1 MIYGKNGTSFDI
13 QNKGL
18 LFRKRL
24 NPVQRELRLVD
35 FTSKQPEGR
44 LNRRINIEMILE

>member
-1 MIYGKNGTSFDI
+1 MQLIRCFYVITGNNSTSFDI

-24 NPVQRELRLVD
+24 NPVQREPRLAD
-35 FTSKQPEGR
+35 FNS
-44 LNRRINIEMILE
+44 

>member
-1 MIYGKNGTSFDI
+1 MDTLYKKKIYIIPEKNATSSDI

-24 NPVQRELRLVD
+24 NPVQLQPRLAD
-35 FTSKQPEGR
+35 FTPKHYR
-44 LNRRINIEMILE
+44 VR